1 MMLVLQM
8 YMFIVHLHLLQN
20 TFLLFLAPMSQGE
33 PMTPTPHSPNIT
45 ATNQSNVGGQEN
57 QTQHQTQQQQQ
68 PQQQGQPNAQSQNT
82 TQQQTQQNRREINTA
97 MVCMI
102 GQVCIHEIVT
112 RTCEV
117 FGYLRQLQPPLGSQ
131 NNGKSNQK

>member
-1 MMLVLQM
+1 ML
-8 YMFIVHLHLLQN
+8 
-20 TFLLFLAPMSQGE
+20 LLFSAPMSQGD
-33 PMTPTPHSPNIT
+33 PMTPTPHSPNIA
-45 ATNQSNVGGQEN
+45 ATNPTNVGGQEN
-57 QTQHQTQQQQQ
+57 QTQQQNQQQQQ
-68 PQQQGQPNAQSQNT
+68 PQQQGQPMTQSQNT
-82 TQQQTQQNRREINTA
+82 TQQQTQQKREINTA

-131 NNGKSNQK
+131 NNGKSNQE

>member
-1 MMLVLQM
+1 
-8 YMFIVHLHLLQN
+8 
-20 TFLLFLAPMSQGE
+20 
-33 PMTPTPHSPNIT
+33 MTPTPHSPNIAST
-45 ATNQSNVGGQEN
+45 TPSNVGGQEN
-57 QTQHQTQQQQQ
+57 PQQQQ
-68 PQQQGQPNAQSQNT
+68 PQQQGQPNAQPQNAP
-82 TQQQTQQNRREINTA
+82 QQQTQQKREINTA

-131 NNGKSNQK
+131 NNGKSNRLYTFFIIFVLKGLNHPF

>member
-1 MMLVLQM
+1 
-8 YMFIVHLHLLQN
+8 
-20 TFLLFLAPMSQGE
+20 MSQGE
-33 PMTPTPHSPNIT
+33 PMTPTPHSPNIA
-45 ATNQSNVGGQEN
+45 ATNPSNVGGQEN
-57 QTQHQTQQQQQ
+57 QTQQQSQQQ
-68 PQQQGQPNAQSQNT
+68 PQQQGQSNVQSQNS
-82 TQQQTQQNRREINTA
+82 TQQQTQQKREINTA

-131 NNGKSNQK
+131 NNGKSN

>member
-1 MMLVLQM
+1 
-8 YMFIVHLHLLQN
+8 
-20 TFLLFLAPMSQGE
+20 
-33 PMTPTPHSPNIT
+33 MTPTPHSPNISAANPT
-45 ATNQSNVGGQEN
+45 SVAGQEN
-57 QTQHQTQQQQQ
+57 QTQQQN
-68 PQQQGQPNAQSQNT
+68 QQGQPMTQSQNT
-82 TQQQTQQNRREINTA
+82 TQQQTQQKREINTA

-131 NNGKSNQK
+131 NNGKDVATKERLQIVLNGITQ